1 MNEKYLKLNK
11 QYEKAVSQ
19 ICHSPAEFNAFL
31 RVAAFNYRLTFQ
43 NAVLAY
49 AQGTGS
55 DLLLTYEQWQLY
67 GRVAKRHT
75 KATLLYDVNKRN
87 RYVVTFP
94 MSRTVVDK
102 RVHRHKT
109 LRFFDYRNN
118 AAVVAAL
125 KAVFQTDA
133 EHLTEILYAENLKRF
148 ESFFD
153 DAYQAFDNETDFL
166 AKAVTNMLMCRFG
179 EEMPYTSFSFAD
191 GINRENI
198 EHIYQMVID
207 VFRAEYAE
215 IATSLPAELEKAREF
230 TEDDDLPFD
239 DVSVSTDSV
248 SEGKQDVISL
258 FKEKTNVLFHS
269 IDGLSPSE
277 IEQMVR
283 EYAEGVFA

>member
-11 QYEKAVSQ
+11 QFENAVSQ
-19 ICHSPAEFNAFL
+19 ICQSPDEFNALL

-49 AQGTGS
+49 AQGTDS

-75 KATLLYDVNKRN
+75 KATLLFDVNKRN

-102 RVHRHKT
+102 RIHNHKE
-109 LRFFDYRNN
+109 LRFFDYRND

-125 KAVFQTDA
+125 QAIYQTDA
-133 EHLTEILYAENLKRF
+133 DNLTEILYAENRQRF

-153 DAYQAFDNETDFL
+153 DAYPAFDNEPDFL

-179 EEMPYTSFSFAD
+179 EEMPYKSFSFSD
-191 GINRENI
+191 GINRDNI

-215 IATSLPAELEKAREF
+215 IVTSLPAELEKAREF
-230 TEDDDLPFD
+230 TEDDDLSFD

-248 SEGKQDVISL
+248 TEIKQDGI
-258 FKEKTNVLFHS
+258 KR
-269 IDGLSPSE
+269 
-277 IEQMVR
+277 EQSR
-283 EYAEGVFA
+283 NETHRNLLLP